1 MVNFFCEKT
10 CVLSLQDYTFV
21 RKLYKNILSMI
32 SEIPLTG
39 QQIDDLR
46 IALRGRKAMEMLA
59 TRCYEKRIC
68 SRATTFKAL
77 NPVRYDSNSAIHR
90 LAVNEAVI
98 FLREEFK
105 VTFPWAELE
114 PAEA

>member
-1 MVNFFCEKT
+1 MV
-10 CVLSLQDYTFV
+10 
-21 RKLYKNILSMI
+21 

-46 IALRGRKAMEMLA
+46 IALRGRKAMEMLVA
-59 TRCYEKRIC
+59 RCYEKQIC

-77 NPVRYDSNSAIHR
+77 NPVHYDSSSAIHR
-90 LAVNEAVI
+90 LAVNEAVT
-98 FLREEFK
+98 FLRDQFN